1 MTFSHWLVERNQR
14 DATKKPKRRTGLEL
28 HMRAAAS
35 NISKMTHGKAG
46 TIDHDKQKGAKGSRN
61 REEINRSERGD

>member
-14 DATKKPKRRTGLEL
+14 DATKGPKKRTGLEL
-28 HMRAAAS
+28 HMRAAAN

-46 TIDHDKQKGAKGSRN
+46 TIDYDKQKGSKGSRD
-61 REEINRSERGD
+61 RKAIDRSERGD